1 MAKEQKNK
9 MICITL
15 PWTDS
20 EYTQLKGRI
29 YRQGSEFDSVFT
41 IFSQLPE
48 GFKEDPSLLNEIDYQ
63 PPSMV
68 IVVLLSL
75 FSYILIDR
83 GIFGSDIQVLVEK
96 NGVGGY
102 FLRKISLMGAIIF
115 VSLLLQFVALLIII

>member
-1 MAKEQKNK
+1 